1 MTHPTPLQNLFDKHL
16 DTMIT
21 VGFHVLAIIGFIVFT
36 MIATMG
42 AKAQT
47 ADLAKPD
54 LAKSDLACEGRNL
67 MLDLPPSSLVSAKVE
82 AAKVPNGT
90 GLFWKIEKTGQAAS
104 WLYGTMHV
112 TDPRIANLP
121 DSVNQAIDNADT
133 VVIETLD
140 LLDPQKAQTAI
151 LMNPDLTTFTDGNT
165 LTSQMSAEDKAFV
178 EAELNA
184 RGISPK
190 LVSRMKPWMIMS
202 LVAASACEEA
212 RKASG
217 KEILDFKIINR
228 AKDQNKNL
236 DGLETITEQLS
247 AMASLPIDFQ
257 INGLVETLRLGDKLS
272 DITETMMQLYI
283 SEEIALITPAL
294 KAVAKQLGEE
304 EMDEADFG
312 AFEAKIILARNYL
325 MAERAEPILKTGNA
339 FIAVGAMHLP
349 GDEGVIELLRKKG
362 YDITRAN

>member
-1 MTHPTPLQNLFDKHL
+1 MTNTKPLQTLFDKHL

-21 VGFHVLAIIGFIVFT
+21 VGFHALAIIGLIAFT
-36 MIATMG
+36 MIATTG

-47 ADLAKPD
+47 ADIAKP
-54 LAKSDLACEGRNL
+54 DLACEGRNL
-67 MLDLPPSSLVSAKVE
+67 IADLAPSSLANAKVD
-82 AAKVPNGT
+82 AARVPNGK
-90 GLFWKIEKTGQAAS
+90 GLFWKIEKTGQTPS

-121 DSVNQAIDNADT
+121 DSVLQAIDNADT

-140 LLDPQKAQTAI
+140 LLDPKKAQAAI
-151 LMNPDLTTFTDGNT
+151 LMNPGLTTFTDGNT
-165 LTSQMSAEDKAFV
+165 LTSQMSAEDKGFV

-190 LVSRMKPWMIMS
+190 LVARMKPWMIMS
-202 LVAASACEEA
+202 LVAASDCEEA

-228 AKDQNKNL
+228 AKDQNKKL

-272 DITETMMQLYI
+272 DITETMMQLYMA
-283 SEEIALITPAL
+283 EEIALITPAL

-325 MAERAEPILKTGNA
+325 MAERAEPILQTGNA

-349 GDEGVIELLRKKG
+349 GDEGVIELLRKQG
-362 YDITRAN
+362 YAITRAN